1 MGHPPRILHV
11 IDSLQSG
18 GAERYLATVVPELT
32 RSGRAEAVVLVGGS
46 GGANPAFV
54 EALREHSLAFSF
66 VEARALYDPRLLRA
80 ELHAARRFR
89 VDVVHAHLDLSIT
102 TSRFVAAALRKPHVA
117 TVHLAPFPLTQ
128 DARRQ
133 VFADGLTA
141 RLSTRVV
148 GVSPQTVDVY
158 SRAFLVPRSRRRVI
172 LTVPEDRRPP
182 AGFDRAALRRELAG
196 GDDALVVLAACR
208 LERHKGIADLVE
220 AAAALRDRLPRL
232 RVLVAGRG
240 PDEERLRD
248 LVAERDLA
256 DTVRLLGYREDIG
269 ALLAASDVFC
279 LPSHHEG
286 LPVSILEA
294 MQAGVPVVATAAG
307 GTGHVVRDGETGLLL
322 QPGAVADLAAALERM
337 LTDAPL
343 RERVTTAA
351 RALVEASCSRAAVAA
366 QHADLY
372 DELVAAGRRG

>member
-1 MGHPPRILHV
+1 MARPPRVLHV

-32 RSGRAEAVVLVGGS
+32 RSGRAESVVLVGGS
-46 GGANPAFV
+46 GNANPAFV
-54 EALREHSLAFSF
+54 EVLREHSLDLRFA
-66 VEARALYDPRLLRA
+66 EARALYDPRLLRA
-80 ELHAARRFR
+80 EVRTARRYG
-89 VDVVHAHLDLSIT
+89 VDVIHAHLDLSIT
-102 TSRFVAAALRKPHVA
+102 TSRLVATALRRPHVA

-158 SRAFLVPRSRRRVI
+158 SRAFLVPRRRRRVI

-196 GDDALVVLAACR
+196 SDDARVVLAACR
-208 LERHKGIADLVE
+208 LERHKGIADLIE
-220 AAAALRDRLPRL
+220 AAAGLRERLPRL
-232 RVLVAGRG
+232 RVLVAGTG
-240 PDEERLRD
+240 PDEERLRGLVDQHD
-248 LVAERDLA
+248 LG
-256 DTVRLLGYREDIG
+256 DTVRMLGYREDVG

-307 GTGHVVRDGETGLLL
+307 GTGHVVRDEQTGLLL
-322 QPGAVADLAAALERM
+322 QPGAVGDLEAALERM

-343 RERVTTAA
+343 RARVTAAA
-351 RALVEASCSRAAVAA
+351 RALVAESCSREAVAA